1 MDADDPTLDEYLDE
15 WFALQRTRIEPTT
28 WRSYHDM
35 ARACLRPQLGHVK
48 LRELTV
54 RQLDRHYVELLV
66 EGGRRGR
73 PLARRTV
80 EYAHVL
86 LHKALKDAVKVE
98 LLDDNVA
105 ARATVP
111 RVAPG
116 TRSAPER
123 LRVWDAAQ
131 VRRFLELSA
140 TDPFHDLW
148 RVALGTGMR
157 RSELLGLRW
166 DDVDLTVPQLRVTT
180 ALGFV
185 DGRPFLKGTKSG
197 RSRTL
202 HLDHTTVAAID
213 RQPRRTGE
221 WPLVFARED
230 GSPWSPPYVSDRWRK
245 QWPRLDLPRITLHAL
260 RHVHATQLLLEGVPI
275 KVVSERL
282 GHSKIALTMDIYAHV
297 LPAMDRD
304 AAAAIGRV
312 LGPEVRGQSA

>member
-116 TRSAPER
+116 TTTAPKR
-123 LRVWDAAQ
+123 LRVWDADE

-140 TDPFHDLW
+140 TEPFHDLW

-166 DDVDLTVPQLRVTT
+166 EDVDLTVPQLRVTT

-202 HLDHTTVAAID
+202 HLDRATAAAID
-213 RQPRRTGE
+213 RQQRRAGE
-221 WPLVFARED
+221 WPLVFTQED
-230 GSPWSPPYVSDRWRK
+230 GSPWPPPHVSDRWRK
-245 QWPRLDLPRITLHAL
+245 QWPRLELPRITLHAL
-260 RHVHATQLLLEGVPI
+260 RHVHATQLLVQGVPI

-297 LPAMDRD
+297 LPAMDQD

-312 LGPEVRGQSA
+312 LDA